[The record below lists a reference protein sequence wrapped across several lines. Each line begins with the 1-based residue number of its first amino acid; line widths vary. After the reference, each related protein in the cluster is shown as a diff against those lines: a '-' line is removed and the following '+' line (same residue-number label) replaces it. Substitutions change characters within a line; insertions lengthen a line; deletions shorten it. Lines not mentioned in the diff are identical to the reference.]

1 MPEFAA
7 HLVPY
12 IQMPSGLAELS
23 LCLWLLIFR
32 LNVSRWR
39 SRPARLGERRFK
51 RPSSSEERQM
61 DAEVRRSWILSLFAI
76 LLVVLAIED
85 FVKPLLT
92 PHVATVAGARVQGA
106 IVFFGMRL
114 QGRLMFVG
122 WLVGT
127 FLLILAIGIW
137 RMRRYAAVMANCYAA
152 YVLAN
157 IVIYTAIHPLP
168 QTRADL
174 VFAVVYE
181 TVAVTG
187 ALTLA
192 IVLQRERAHL
202 S

>member
-1 MPEFAA
+1 M
-7 HLVPY
+7 
-12 IQMPSGLAELS
+12 
-23 LCLWLLIFR
+23 
-32 LNVSRWR
+32 
-39 SRPARLGERRFK
+39 
-51 RPSSSEERQM
+51 
-61 DAEVRRSWILSLFAI
+61 AEVRRSSILTLFAI

-122 WLVGT
+122 WAIGA

-137 RMRRYAAVMANCYAA
+137 RMRRFANVLANCYAA
-152 YVLAN
+152 YVVAN

-168 QTRADL
+168 ERRADL
-174 VFAVVYE
+174 AFAVVYE
-181 TVAVTG
+181 AVALTG

-192 IVLQRERAHL
+192 IVLRRERAHL